1 MKLLILGGNGMAGH
15 VLVDYF
21 QKQGGYHVFYTTR
34 DPKNK
39 GGLLLDVNDS
49 FMVEQLVRS
58 VRPNVII
65 NAVGVLNQYAGA
77 DQITAYQI
85 NGLLPHLLQRTA
97 DRIGA
102 RFIHIST
109 DCVFEGTRV
118 PGLYAETDQPDG
130 TSAYAL
136 TKILGEVKAPGHLT
150 IRTSII
156 GPEIRPGG
164 IGLLNWFLQQSGD
177 VDGYRR
183 VFWNGVTTLEL
194 AKAIQ
199 VLMNEPLDGLIHLVH
214 PEPISKYDLLLLFKD
229 IWKREDIRIVPK
241 DEPVQ
246 DRTLRSTRA
255 DLLYD
260 VPHYSIML
268 KELLEW
274 TEAQRNNVGPSL

>member
-21 QKQGGYHVFYTTR
+21 QKQGGYNVFYTTR

-49 FMVEQLVRS
+49 FRVEQLVRS
-58 VRPNVII
+58 VRPDIII
-65 NAVGVLNQYAGA
+65 NAVGVLNQYAGK
-77 DQITAYQI
+77 DQVTAYQI

-97 DRIGA
+97 DSIGA

-109 DCVFEGTRV
+109 DCVFEGKRM
-118 PGLYAETDQPDG
+118 PGLYEETDQPDG

-194 AKAIQ
+194 AKAIR